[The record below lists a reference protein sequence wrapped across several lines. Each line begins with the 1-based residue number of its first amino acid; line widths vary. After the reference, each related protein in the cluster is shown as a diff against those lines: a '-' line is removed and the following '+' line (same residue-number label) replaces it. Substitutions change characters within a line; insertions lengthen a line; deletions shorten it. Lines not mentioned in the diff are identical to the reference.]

1 MNENIRF
8 DYFYGKEADMY
19 SFYRIP
25 KLLFTND
32 LFKELSTDS
41 KVLYGLMLDRMSLS
55 IKNKWFDEENRAFIY
70 YSIDEIMEMLNCK
83 KNKAIT
89 ILKELDAE
97 TGIGLVEK
105 KRQGQGK
112 PSVLYVKSFMVEE
125 SDASNLNKEAVQK
138 LEKQTSKK
146 KQSGSEVGNINLLK
160 LENQTSRSL
169 KNKPLEVGK
178 KDPNYT
184 YINNT
189 DFNNT
194 DPIISLSGDEKGCDE
209 YTVYAEIIRDNLELE
224 IMYERY
230 PFDREMIDGI
240 YDLILEAVLCKGGSV
255 IIASN
260 EYPVQLV
267 KSKFL
272 KLNSMHLEYVMDC
285 LKSNTSKVRNI
296 KKYLLAALFNAPTTI
311 SGYYQ
316 AEVNH
321 DMPQFASVR

>member
-146 KQSGSEVGNINLLK
+146 EQSGSEVGNINLLK

-209 YTVYAEIIRDNLELE
+209 YTAYAEIIRDNLELE

-311 SGYYQ
+311 RGYYQ

-321 DMPQFASVR
+321 DMPQFAHV

>member
-146 KQSGSEVGNINLLK
+146 EQSGSEVGNINLLK

-194 DPIISLSGDEKGCDE
+194 DQIISLSGDEKGCDE
-209 YTVYAEIIRDNLELE
+209 YTAYAEIIRDNLELE

-321 DMPQFASVR
+321 DMPQFAHV

>member
-1 MNENIRF
+1 MLI
-8 DYFYGKEADMY
+8 
-19 SFYRIP
+19 
-25 KLLFTND
+25 
-32 LFKELSTDS
+32 ELT
-41 KVLYGLMLDRMSLS
+41 
-55 IKNKWFDEENRAFIY
+55 EH
-70 YSIDEIMEMLNCK
+70 
-83 KNKAIT
+83 
-89 ILKELDAE
+89 AE

-112 PSVLYVKSFMVEE
+112 PSMLYVKSFMVEE

-146 KQSGSEVGNINLLK
+146 QQSGSEVGNINLLK

-184 YINNT
+184 YINNI

-209 YTVYAEIIRDNLELE
+209 YATYSEIIRDNLDLE

-272 KLNSMHLEYVMDC
+272 KLNSMHLEYMMGC

-296 KKYLLAALFNAPTTI
+296 KKYLLATLFNAPTTI

-321 DMPQFASVR
+321 DMPQFAHV

>member
-25 KLLFTND
+25 KLLFTYD
-32 LFKELSTDS
+32 LFKELSTDA

-112 PSVLYVKSFMVEE
+112 PSMLYVKSFMVEE

-146 KQSGSEVGNINLLK
+146 QQSGSEVGNINLLK

-194 DPIISLSGDEKGCDE
+194 DPIISLSGDEKGYDE
-209 YTVYAEIIRDNLELE
+209 YTAYAEIIRDNLELE

-321 DMPQFASVR
+321 DMPQFAHV